1 MATKKTTKATT
12 PDALKYYEPFAIEA
26 VRMSI
31 DHDMPALLIGDTGTG
46 KTTLIRELSKLDGAE
61 LVRIN
66 LTGQTGVDDI
76 IGRWVVTSGS
86 MEWKDGLL
94 TRAMREGKRVVLDEL
109 NMALPEILAK
119 LHSLMD
125 EDRMITLTEKDGE
138 IVRPS
143 EGFRLFGTMNP
154 SGDYAGTKEMNRAF
168 LSRFPIVLEMGTA
181 HDEGALIVERTGI
194 LAETA
199 VALVNVAQELRTARK
214 DGRVSFYAS
223 TRDMLQASAMIA
235 LGMAPSLAV
244 KLAILGKV
252 VDEEKEAVKKICEL
266 VMGEKLESGK
276 ARGATLKS
284 YIDKAR
290 SAVGLEKEKEELQK
304 RVDALTAEATKYDKL
319 KTKLKDAGINVD
331 TIEL

>member
-1 MATKKTTKATT
+1 MPKKTETAK
-12 PDALKYYEPFAIEA
+12 PDALKYYDAHAIEA

-46 KTTLIRELSKLDGAE
+46 KTTLIREVSLADGAE

-76 IGRWVVTSGS
+76 VGRWIVTSGS

-125 EDRMITLTEKDGE
+125 EDRMLVLTEKDGE
-138 IVRPS
+138 IVRPA

-168 LSRFPIVLEMGTA
+168 LSRFPIVLELGIA
-181 HDEGALIVERTGI
+181 HDEGALIVERTGVHP
-194 LAETA
+194 ETA
-199 VALVNVAQELRTARK
+199 VSLVGMAQELRTARK
-214 DGRVSFYAS
+214 DGRISFYAS
-223 TRDMLQASAMIA
+223 TRDIIQASEMIA
-235 LGMAPSLAV
+235 LGMNAPLAV
-244 KLAILGKV
+244 KLGIIGKV
-252 VDEEKEAVKKICEL
+252 LDEEKEAVRKICEL
-266 VMGEKLESGK
+266 ILGSKLETGK
-276 ARGATLKS
+276 SRSATLQS
-284 YIDKAR
+284 YVEKAKK
-290 SAVGLEKEKEELQK
+290 AITLEKEKTELEA
-304 RVDALTAEATKYDKL
+304 RVDTLSKEATKYDDMKRKL
-319 KTKLKDAGINVD
+319 AEAGIV
-331 TIEL
+331 I